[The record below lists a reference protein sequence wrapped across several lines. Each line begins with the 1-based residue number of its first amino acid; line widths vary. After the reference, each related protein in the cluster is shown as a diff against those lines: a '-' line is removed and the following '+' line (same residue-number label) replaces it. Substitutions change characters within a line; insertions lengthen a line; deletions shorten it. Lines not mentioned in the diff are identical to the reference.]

1 MTRAASPSGTP
12 ARQRALQSW
21 RLCAAAPGQHA
32 GPEEVDAWVQAD
44 WIDGPLG
51 TVAAMLS
58 RAGRWD
64 LDEPTMRLDAHDW
77 WLRAQVTLDADDLG
91 AGGVGPLR
99 LDGLG
104 GLVDL
109 WVNGRH
115 ALRSDN
121 MHLAHAVDW
130 RPMLRPG
137 ANTVHLRVASLDAAL
152 QTRRPRP
159 RWRTPMV
166 EHQQL
171 RWFRQTLLG
180 RTPGWSPAAPPLG
193 AWRDIGFDVAPPDVL
208 QVDTLAVT
216 MAGTDRGR
224 VQIACRSAQAL
235 DEVVLEVRREDR
247 LHRAALQPDPAA
259 PGRWHGA
266 VDVQQP
272 ALWWPHTH
280 GEPAL
285 HDVRLHVR
293 RRGESDATLQPLR
306 AVGFRTIE
314 VDTADGDFALR
325 VNGVPVFARG
335 ACWMPLDPLDH
346 RPAAGAHAASLA
358 QVRDAGMN
366 MLRISGTT
374 VYECDAFFDACDA
387 QGVLVWQDL
396 MFASMD
402 YPADD
407 AAFAESVRA
416 EVDQQLS
423 RWQARPCLAVVC
435 GNSEGGQQAAMWG
448 APRDLWA
455 PPLFHEV
462 IAARARA
469 LVPDVPYW
477 PSSAHGGA
485 LPHQSDQGT
494 SSYYGVGAYLRP
506 PHDARRAAVRFA
518 TECLALANV
527 PQDAALRRMPQGG
540 SIRVHHPAWKA
551 RVPRDLGAGWDF
563 ADIRD
568 HYLAELFDVDPMR
581 CRYADHERYLA
592 LSREVSGELMA
603 GAFAE
608 WRRPGSPTRGAL
620 VWTLRDLWAGAGWG
634 LLDETGAPKACWYLL
649 RRALQPTAVLLTDEG
664 GNGLAAHVVHEPD
677 RRLDAVLKV
686 ALFAPGDALVAR
698 ASQPLQVAPRGACT
712 VALAGLFDGFHDL
725 TYSYRFGP
733 PAIARVQVR
742 LESVDGAPLGE
753 AWHFPAGLPSTV
765 DAQAPL
771 AAATLEPRDDGAL
784 VLHLQA
790 QGFAQSVSIELEG
803 HDLSDN
809 HFHMAPG
816 DTREV
821 LARAHGGKAAATIMR
836 GSVRMLNAAQ
846 VLTLKAPARLKVTA

>member
-1 MTRAASPSGTP
+1 MTRAASPPGMP
-12 ARQRALQSW
+12 ARQRALEDW
-21 RLCAAAPGQHA
+21 RLCQAAPGQHD
-32 GPEEVDAWVQAD
+32 GPDDVDACAQAD
-44 WIDGPLG
+44 WVCGPLG
-51 TVAAMLS
+51 TVAAMLA
-58 RAGRWD
+58 RAGRWH
-64 LDEPTMRLDAHDW
+64 LDEPTTRLDAHDW
-77 WLRAQVTLDADDLG
+77 WLRAQVTLEAADLG
-91 AGGVGPLR
+91 AGGIGPLR
-99 LDGLG
+99 MGGLG
-104 GLVDL
+104 GLVDM

-121 MHLAHAVDW
+121 MHLSHELDW
-130 RPMLRPG
+130 RLMLRPG
-137 ANTVHLRVASLDAAL
+137 LNTVHLRVASLDAAL
-152 QTRRPRP
+152 QARRPRP

-193 AWRDIGFDVAPPDVL
+193 AWRDIGFDAAAPEMI
-208 QVDTLAVT
+208 QVESLAVT
-216 MAGTDRGR
+216 MAGPDRGR
-224 VQIACRSAQAL
+224 VQITCRSAHAL
-235 DEVVLEVRREDR
+235 DELVFEVARDER
-247 LHRAALQPDPAA
+247 LHRAALQPDPAE
-259 PGRWHGA
+259 PGRWRGT
-266 VDVQQP
+266 VDVPQP

-280 GEPAL
+280 GEPVL
-285 HDVRLHVR
+285 HEVRLHVR
-293 RRGESDATLQPLR
+293 RRGAAGATVQPLR
-306 AVGFRTIE
+306 SIGFRTIE
-314 VDTADGDFALR
+314 VDTDGGDFALR
-325 VNGVPVFARG
+325 VNGVPVFCRG

-346 RPAAGAHAASLA
+346 RPAAGACDAALA

-374 VYECDAFFDACDA
+374 VYESDAFHDACDA
-387 QGVLVWQDL
+387 HGVLVWQDL

-407 AAFAESVRA
+407 AAFAASVGA
-416 EVDQQLS
+416 EVDQQLA
-423 RWQARPCLAVVC
+423 RWQAHPCVAVVC

-448 APRDLWA
+448 APRDLWV

-462 IAARARA
+462 IAARAKA
-469 LVPDVPYW
+469 LLPGVPYW

-485 LPHQSDQGT
+485 LPHQSDEGT

-506 PHDARRAAVRFA
+506 PHDARRAEVRFA
-518 TECLALANV
+518 TECLAFANV
-527 PQDAALRRMPQGG
+527 PQDATLHRMPQGA

-563 ADIRD
+563 EDVRD
-568 HYLAELFDVDPMR
+568 HYLAELFGVDPMR
-581 CRYADHERYLA
+581 CRYADHDRYLA

-620 VWTLRDLWAGAGWG
+620 VWTLRDFRAGAGWG
-634 LLDETGAPKACWYLL
+634 LLDEAGAPKACWYPL
-649 RRALQPTAVLLTDEG
+649 RRTLQPTAVLLTDEG

-677 RRLDAVLKV
+677 HSLDAVLKV

-698 ASQPLQVAPRGACT
+698 ASQALQVAPRGART

-733 PAIARVQVR
+733 PAIALVQVR
-742 LESVDGAPLGE
+742 LESAGGALLGE
-753 AWHFPAGLPSTV
+753 AWHFPAGLPSSV
-765 DAQAPL
+765 GGQAPL
-771 AAATLEPRDDGAL
+771 AAAALQSCDDGSL
-784 VLHLQA
+784 VVRMQA
-790 QGFAQSVSIELEG
+790 QGFAQSVSIDLDG

-816 DTREV
+816 DVREV
-821 LARAHGGKAAATIMR
+821 RVRPRSAVNGARGVR

-846 VLTLKAPARLKVTA
+846 VLTLKAPA